1 MLKLQDAI
9 EGLKEIKDE
18 SVDCIIIDPPY
29 NIGKDFGNNKRK
41 QEISKYI
48 EWCMLWYNES
58 KRILKPSGSM
68 FIYGFSEILA
78 HISVNIDLEHRWLIW
93 HYTNKTV
100 PSLNYWQ
107 RSHESI
113 LAIWKDKGKRI
124 YNRDDVREPYTDQFV
139 KGYSNGKRKRP
150 ATKGRFGEEET
161 TYVVNDKGALPR
173 DVIKISSLAGGSG
186 QRFFYNKKDQ
196 VLMTS
201 KQVKQILKA
210 QDKEEPEYK
219 KEDFLSHP
227 TQKPIAI
234 TEKLLDSCVPK
245 GNAKVVIPFCGT
257 GSECYVC
264 EQRGYEWISYEINED
279 YFNMANLLVKDG
291 FPKNPPKNKNTP

>member
-9 EGLKEIKDE
+9 EGLKEIEDE

-41 QEISKYI
+41 QEINEYI
-48 EWCMLWYNES
+48 EWCLQWYDEC

-113 LAIWKDKGKRI
+113 LAIWKDKSKRM
-124 YNRDDVREPYTDQFV
+124 YNRDAVREPYTDQFV
-139 KGYSNGKRKRP
+139 KGYSDGKRKRP
-150 ATKGRFGEEET
+150 ATKGRFGNTET
-161 TYVVNDKGALPR
+161 TYKVNEKGALPR

-186 QRFFYNKKDQ
+186 QRFYYNKIDDE
-196 VLMTS
+196 LLTS
-201 KQVKQILKA
+201 KQMKALLKQ
-210 QDKEEPEYK
+210 DNTDYK

-234 TEKLLDSCVPK
+234 TEKLLDSCVPEE
-245 GNAKVVIPFCGT
+245 NAVVVIPFCGT

-264 EQRGYEWISYEINED
+264 EKRGYKWTSFEIYED
-279 YFNMANLLVKDG
+279 YFKMAKLLVKNG
-291 FPKNPPKNKNTP
+291 FPKN